1 MLKYC
6 WLCHW
11 RHMIQECSGTN
22 MVLKATDQ
30 TEVLWSFHCG
40 TEEMN
45 PTSIHEDAGLVP
57 GLTQWVKD
65 VAFL

>member
-1 MLKYC
+1 
-6 WLCHW
+6 
-11 RHMIQECSGTN
+11 MIQECSGTN
-22 MVLKATDQ
+22 MVLKATDE